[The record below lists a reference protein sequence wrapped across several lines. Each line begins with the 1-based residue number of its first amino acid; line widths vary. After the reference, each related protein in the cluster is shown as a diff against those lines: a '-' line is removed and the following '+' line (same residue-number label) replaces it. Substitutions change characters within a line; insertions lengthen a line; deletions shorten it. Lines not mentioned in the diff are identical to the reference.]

1 MKISKPVFDFARIS
15 MPEKITFF
23 RHVNDQL
30 YGNPLYPTPD
40 ITFAEAKAAVD
51 ALEAAVLAAK
61 EGGPTAVSAMHD
73 AAERAD
79 TLYRN
84 LAHYVERIAAG
95 DETSILSSGFHI
107 SKQPVITPKA
117 ELAAFDGEHSGS
129 VRLVA
134 KALLG
139 AVAYLWQM
147 AIDDAAGTELVW
159 VDIGSS
165 TRANFDVSDLE
176 VMKRY
181 KFRYAAITPN
191 GTTDYCEPVTK
202 III

>member
-1 MKISKPVFDFARIS
+1 M
-15 MPEKITFF
+15 
-23 RHVNDQL
+23 
-30 YGNPLYPTPD
+30 
-40 ITFAEAKAAVD
+40 
-51 ALEAAVLAAK
+51 AAK
-61 EGGPTAVSAMHD
+61 EGGATAVSAMHD

-84 LAHYVERIAAG
+84 LAHYYVERITAG
-95 DETSILSSGFHI
+95 DETTLLSSGFHI

-117 ELAAFDGEHSGS
+117 ELAAVDGEHSGS

-147 AIDDAAGTELVW
+147 AIDDTAGTELVW
-159 VDIGSS
+159 IAIGSS
-165 TRANFDVSDLE
+165 TRANFEVGGLE

-181 KFRYAAITPN
+181 KFRFAAVTVD
-191 GTTDYCEPVTK
+191 GTTDYCEPVSK